1 MIAASPPAYCPG
13 GRPVRMALSAGDQR
27 EALLHRPIPGVAG
40 RVRVD
45 ARAVSVAAVPRRRRQ
60 FFPACCESPRHRGSR
75 PHLQACRSCVL
86 RGRSEAVLA
95 RRSRSAS
102 HGVGARAGATVFL
115 RREVIFAG
123 RLRHHDASRVRCS
136 TAAPRL
142 RKAVDLRHPLLFAH
156 LRLAGHQLTGAE
168 LAPHNCVRAGNT
180 PAGP

>member
-1 MIAASPPAYCPG
+1 
-13 GRPVRMALSAGDQR
+13 MALSAAWTRRPAAEVISARRCCTGGYPAMLGASGSMHER
-27 EALLHRPIPGVAG
+27 SLLQLYRGVGGNSSRLVASRLDTGVADRTCRLADPASCADDPKRCLRDDHG
-40 RVRVD
+40 RHPRGL
-45 ARAVSVAAVPRRRRQ
+45 AHGRAPPS
-60 FFPACCESPRHRGSR
+60 
-75 PHLQACRSCVL
+75 SC
-86 RGRSEAVLA
+86 
-95 RRSRSAS
+95 
-102 HGVGARAGATVFL
+102 

-156 LRLAGHQLTGAE
+156 RRLAGDQLTGAE